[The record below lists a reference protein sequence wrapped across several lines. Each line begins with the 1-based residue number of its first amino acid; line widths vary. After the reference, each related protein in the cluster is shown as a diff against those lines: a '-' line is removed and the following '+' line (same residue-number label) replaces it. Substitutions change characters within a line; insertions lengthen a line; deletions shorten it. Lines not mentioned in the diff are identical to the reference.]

1 MKLVSKQIADYF
13 KDNADVIA
21 VYLYGSYAVGKHTTT
36 SDIDIGIVLDPE
48 IIERYQFTEKRDC
61 FMLDLSRILRKEIHL
76 VVLNTAGE
84 GLLSQ
89 VFKKGNCVFIGN
101 KRKLT
106 LFKARALQRI
116 VDFDYY
122 KNIMQTGFIRN
133 VMENKV

>member
-48 IIERYQFTEKRDC
+48 IIERDQFTEKRDR